1 MNRRNF
7 ATLAG
12 AAAASTTMLAA
23 CATAG
28 PAPRKPGTYVL
39 VHGAYHGAWC
49 WKDVAAMLRAQG
61 HTVYTPTQT
70 GLGERSHL
78 IGFHPTLDTFIED
91 VTRVIEMEELND
103 IVLVGHSFAVQR
115 SRAWQTGFQDASV
128 AWCTWKGST
137 RLGALAVRLSRE
149 CGRCEVSDRAAR

>member
-7 ATLAG
+7 ATLAD

-103 IVLVGHSFAVQR
+103 IVLVGHSFA
-115 SRAWQTGFQDASV
+115 
-128 AWCTWKGST
+128 GST
-137 RLGALAVRLSRE
+137 ISGVADRLPGRIRRLVYLERFYATRRTRSASE
-149 CGRCEVSDRAAR
+149 S